1 MWELCTLTHHV
12 HDATRR
18 TYNHRCSSAIST
30 SLLTRDWAGVSS
42 GQLDLK
48 NKAPIKAACLT
59 YLYYKQ
65 VMEQRPRII
74 EILNTLCPLLPVKS
88 FHNTH

>member
-30 SLLTRDWAGVSS
+30 SLLARDWAGVSS

-48 NKAPIKAACLT
+48 NKAPVKATPWLT
-59 YLYYKQ
+59 YYKQ
-65 VMEQRPRII
+65 VMEQRPRIV
-74 EILNTLCPLLPVKS
+74 EILNTLRPLLRCE
-88 FHNTH
+88 